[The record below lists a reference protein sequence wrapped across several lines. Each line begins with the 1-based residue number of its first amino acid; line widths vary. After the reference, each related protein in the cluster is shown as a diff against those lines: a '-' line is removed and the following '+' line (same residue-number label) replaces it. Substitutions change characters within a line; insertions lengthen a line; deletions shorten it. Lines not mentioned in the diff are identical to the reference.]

1 MADDNNPD
9 RLHSEPPD
17 FSSQQRDRTGSMSL
31 GAPPNPNGDDV
42 SPLNGDSVPASA
54 PPSATF
60 NPNAKAVHDVVNSEI
75 GVSTLL
81 NRLKQS
87 IASAKEFA
95 TFLKKRSTLEEEHS
109 NGLKKLCK
117 ITAENIRRPEHRHG
131 SFLQAYDEVT
141 NIHERMSDNGTQF
154 ATSLHQMHEDLLEIA
169 ANIERGR
176 KHWKT
181 TGLTA
186 EQRVADSEG
195 AMRKSKTKY
204 DSLAE
209 DYDRAKTGD
218 RQQTKKFGLKGPKSA
233 QQHEE
238 DLLRKLRAA
247 DEDYASKVQTAQS
260 QKAELLSKMRP
271 EAVKALED
279 LIKECDSA
287 LTLQM
292 QKFASF
298 NEKLLLSNGL
308 NVSPLRGN
316 ETGNQPRSLREVVYA
331 IDNEKDL
338 SNYISSFANK
348 VPART
353 SEIRYEKNPVLNPP
367 SHAPQP
373 MVTPAAQRQSDPQSS
388 FGVRPQGPPPPQ
400 LNTTQPSFQAQ
411 QNNQSFSQH
420 SPPAAQQHE
429 RSFSQ
434 GPSLQQFGT
443 PQTAGS
449 PRGPTHG
456 PSYGSG
462 SISASGPPQ
471 ISTLPFQNSQQP
483 PQPSFQTPQQP
494 SFQTPPQAGPMASPY
509 SQPPPVHSVT
519 NLPPLKPVF
528 GLSLE
533 QLFERD
539 NSAVP
544 MVVYQCIQ
552 AVDLFGLEVEGIYR
566 LSGTTSH
573 VNKIKAIFDNDAS
586 QVDFR
591 DPANFFHDVNS
602 VAGLLKQFFRDLPD
616 PLLTSEHYPGFIEAA
631 RNEDDIVRRDS
642 LHAIIN
648 SLPDPNYATL
658 RALTLHLHRV
668 QENSPSNR
676 MNASNLAIVFG
687 PTLMGANTG
696 PNIQDAG
703 WQVRVID
710 TILQNVYQIFDDD

>member
-1 MADDNNPD
+1 MADDHNSD
-9 RLHSEPPD
+9 KLLSEPPE
-17 FSSQQRDRTGSMSL
+17 FPSTHHERTGSMSL
-31 GAPPNPNGDDV
+31 GALPNANGDDV
-42 SPLNGDSVPASA
+42 SPPNGDSMPTSA
-54 PPSATF
+54 PPSAF
-60 NPNAKAVHDVVNSEI
+60 SNPNAKAVHDVTNSEI

-109 NGLKKLCK
+109 NGLKKLCR
-117 ITAENIRRPEHRHG
+117 IAAENIRRPEHRHG
-131 SFLQAYDEVT
+131 SFLQSYDEIT
-141 NIHERMSDNGTQF
+141 SIHERMSDNGAQF
-154 ATSLHQMHEDLLEIA
+154 ATSLHQMHEDLLEVA
-169 ANIERGR
+169 SNLERGR

-181 TGLTA
+181 TGLAA
-186 EQRVADSEG
+186 EQRVADAEG

-218 RQQTKKFGLKGPKSA
+218 RQQSKKFGLKGPKSA

-247 DEDYASKVQTAQS
+247 DEDYASKVQAAQS
-260 QKAELLSKMRP
+260 QKAELLSKLRP
-271 EAVKALED
+271 EAVKSLED

-308 NVSPLRGN
+308 NISPLRGN
-316 ETGNQPRSLREVVYA
+316 ESGSQPRSLREAVAA

-353 SEIRYEKNPVLNPP
+353 AEIRYEKNPVLNPP
-367 SHAPQP
+367 SYAPHAPQP
-373 MVTPAAQRQSDPQSS
+373 MINPAQRQSDPQPS
-388 FGVRPQGPPPPQ
+388 FGVRTQAPPPQ
-400 LNTTQPSFQAQ
+400 LNTTQPPLTI
-411 QNNQSFSQH
+411 QNNASPFQD

-434 GPSLQQFGT
+434 GPSVQKFGS
-443 PQTAGS
+443 PQAGGP
-449 PRGPTHG
+449 PRGPSHG

-462 SISASGPPQ
+462 SISSSGPPQ
-471 ISTLPFQNSQQP
+471 LSLPFQ
-483 PQPSFQTPQQP
+483 
-494 SFQTPPQAGPMASPY
+494 G
-509 SQPPPVHSVT
+509 SQPPPQQNFHPTPQAVPVQAPFSQSPHSQPPPSVNVA

-566 LSGTTSH
+566 LSGTSSH
-573 VNKIKAIFDNDAS
+573 VSKIKAIFDNDAS
-586 QVDFR
+586 KVDFR

-602 VAGLLKQFFRDLPD
+602 VAGLLKQFFRDMPD
-616 PLLTSEHYPGFIEAA
+616 PLLTAEHYPGFIEAA
-631 RNEDDIVRRDS
+631 KNEDDTVRRDS

-658 RALTLHLHRV
+658 RALTLHLNRI
-668 QENSPSNR
+668 QENSPVNR

>member
-9 RLHSEPPD
+9 RLLSDPLE
-17 FSSQQRDRTGSMSL
+17 FASQQRGRAGSMSL
-31 GAPPNPNGDDV
+31 GAAPNANGDDV
-42 SPLNGDSVPASA
+42 SSVNNGESMTTAA
-54 PPSATF
+54 PPPIQP
-60 NPNAKAVHDVVNSEI
+60 NLNAKAVRDVVNSEI

-109 NGLKKLCK
+109 NGLKKLCR

-131 SFLQAYDEVT
+131 SFLQSYEEVT
-141 NIHERMSDNGTQF
+141 NIHERMSDNGAQF

-169 ANIERGR
+169 SSIERGR
-176 KHWKT
+176 KHWKA

-186 EQRVADSEG
+186 EQRVADSEA
-195 AMRKSKTKY
+195 AMRKSKAKY

-218 RQQTKKFGLKGPKSA
+218 RQQGKKFGLKGPKSA

-247 DEDYASKVQTAQS
+247 DEDYAAKVQAAQS
-260 QKAELLSKMRP
+260 QKAELLSKTRP
-271 EAVKALED
+271 DAVQALED

-308 NVSPLRGN
+308 NVSPSKSN
-316 ETGNQPRSLREVVYA
+316 ETANQSRSLREAVYA
-331 IDNEKDL
+331 INNERDL
-338 SNYISSFANK
+338 SNFISSFANK

-353 SEIRYEKNPVLNPP
+353 SEIKYEKNPVLNPP
-367 SHAPQP
+367 SHNTQP
-373 MVTPAAQRQSDPQSS
+373 MATPVQRQSDPQTS
-388 FGVRPQGPPPPQ
+388 FGARTEGPPPALNISQPPQ
-400 LNTTQPSFQAQ
+400 QARQ
-411 QNNQSFSQH
+411 AIQSFNQQS
-420 SPPAAQQHE
+420 SPAAPQHE

-434 GPSLQQFGT
+434 GPSMQQFGVMQGGG
-443 PQTAGS
+443 PS
-449 PRGPTHG
+449 RGPG
-456 PSYGSG
+456 NGASYGSG
-462 SISASGPPQ
+462 SIGSSGPPQ
-471 ISTLPFQNSQQP
+471 LSTLPFQNTQ
-483 PQPSFQTPQQP
+483 PQPSQQSFQQP
-494 SFQTPPQAGPMASPY
+494 LQALPAQNPY
-509 SQPPPVHSVT
+509 SQPPSTLSVV

-539 NSAVP
+539 GSAVP

-566 LSGTTSH
+566 LSGTSSH
-573 VNKIKAIFDNDAS
+573 VNKIKAMFDNDAS
-586 QVDFR
+586 KVDFR

-616 PLLTSEHYPGFIEAA
+616 PLLTAEHYAGFIEAA
-631 RNEDDIVRRDS
+631 KNDDDIVRRDS

-658 RALTLHLHRV
+658 RALTLHLNRV

-710 TILQNVYQIFDDD
+710 TILQNTYQIFDDD